1 MILNNDYTSRVPI
14 KRSAIKV
21 IGFGGAGCNTICRLS
36 SLNIPGIELIAANTD
51 LQSLPSN
58 ENAKSILLGPHLS
71 RGYGSGGD
79 LQIGQK
85 AAEESFRDL
94 LQEIRGANIVFLTAG
109 MGGGTGSGAIQ
120 IAARI
125 AKSLDV
131 RTISVVTLPF
141 SFEGLRRSQCA
152 MEATALLQ
160 QFTDT
165 LITIPND
172 HLLKILP
179 ADTPLTNAFACS
191 DDLIVKNI
199 QGISGLMEIKE
210 TMQIDLSYILRL
222 MNSNSGTYISTGQ
235 GRGENRVTHAI
246 RNALDHPLMDTL
258 SMKNAKGIILK
269 MIGNISISEIESA
282 MAYVRSIVAPEAEV
296 IPAISVVDLLDDW
309 VEICILVSGIGAVPF
324 LPNYSDIMNQPD
336 GLNVNLLAAFKDLD
350 SFEFEPAASEIEEI
364 EIPAFLRKGYN

>member
-1 MILNNDYTSRVPI
+1 
-14 KRSAIKV
+14 
-21 IGFGGAGCNTICRLS
+21 
-36 SLNIPGIELIAANTD
+36 
-51 LQSLPSN
+51 
-58 ENAKSILLGPHLS
+58 
-71 RGYGSGGD
+71 
-79 LQIGQK
+79 
-85 AAEESFRDL
+85 
-94 LQEIRGANIVFLTAG
+94 
-109 MGGGTGSGAIQ
+109 
-120 IAARI
+120 
-125 AKSLDV
+125 
-131 RTISVVTLPF
+131 
-141 SFEGLRRSQCA
+141 
-152 MEATALLQ
+152 
-160 QFTDT
+160 
-165 LITIPND
+165 
-172 HLLKILP
+172 
-179 ADTPLTNAFACS
+179 
-191 DDLIVKNI
+191 
-199 QGISGLMEIKE
+199 MEIKE